1 MLNKSD
7 YHLLF
12 SKVHERDS
20 GLRFKKKYL
29 NFILRTCLYRKSFN
43 YLKSNVDRTFFYYNP
58 HLLEK
63 IFRPYLSLKKSSYEN
78 AKIISSHYGYLESN
92 FKYDELNLKLSNE
105 GIILFDFEVDERL
118 YTTKLI
124 YDPKFRREGE
134 ITLQI
139 QDNKC
144 EPIYSLSFCFN
155 NSDNLNILIGSL
167 QGPESSPNTNGLI
180 KKLTKQLYGLRPKDL
195 MIKVLIGVA
204 NTLNVNEIFAISNK
218 YHVFNTNRYKSI
230 HVSSNY
236 DNHWSSISGKKVT
249 EDFFSLPNT
258 DLRKNPEDISRNK
271 RAMYRKRYAWLDQM
285 YTDIRN
291 NLKMY
296 LNEN

>member
-1 MLNKSD
+1 
-7 YHLLF
+7 
-12 SKVHERDS
+12 
-20 GLRFKKKYL
+20 
-29 NFILRTCLYRKSFN
+29 
-43 YLKSNVDRTFFYYNP
+43 
-58 HLLEK
+58 
-63 IFRPYLSLKKSSYEN
+63 
-78 AKIISSHYGYLESN
+78 
-92 FKYDELNLKLSNE
+92 
-105 GIILFDFEVDERL
+105 
-118 YTTKLI
+118 
-124 YDPKFRREGE
+124 
-134 ITLQI
+134 
-139 QDNKC
+139 
-144 EPIYSLSFCFN
+144 
-155 NSDNLNILIGSL
+155 
-167 QGPESSPNTNGLI
+167 
-180 KKLTKQLYGLRPKDL
+180 

>member
-1 MLNKSD
+1 MLKKSD
-7 YHLLF
+7 YYLLF

-20 GLRFKKKYL
+20 SIRFKKKYL
-29 NFILRTCLYRKSFN
+29 NFILRTYLYRKSFN

-63 IFRPYLSLKKSSYEN
+63 VFRPYLSLKKSNYEN
-78 AKIISSHYGYLESN
+78 AQIISSHYGYIKSN
-92 FKYDELNLKLSNE
+92 FKYNELNLKLSNE
-105 GIILFDFEVDERL
+105 GIILFYFEVDKRL
-118 YTTKLI
+118 YTAKLI
-124 YDPKFRREGE
+124 YDSKFRREGE

-139 QDNKC
+139 QDDNC
-144 EPIYSLSFCFN
+144 EPIYSLSFCFH

-167 QGPESSPNTNGLI
+167 QGPVSSPSTNLLI

-195 MIKVLIGVA
+195 MIKILIGIA
-204 NTLNVNEIFAISNK
+204 NTLNINKIYAISNK

-230 HVSSNY
+230 NVSSNY
-236 DNHWSSISGKKVT
+236 DNHWSNISGKKVT
-249 EDFFSLPNT
+249 QDFFLLPST
-258 DLRKNPEDISRNK
+258 DLRKSPEDISRNK

-285 YTDIRN
+285 YIDIRN
-291 NLKMY
+291 NLKMF